1 LIETLPSVEI
11 PGHLSSGLGN
21 SDHPM
26 RRMTRRVAGLEPGEW
41 DPEASGLVVRT
52 FDDLAPEWH
61 TRVSAERAAVVEDA
75 LVRGLDPLLVSP
87 DLCVEVGSGLGN
99 YTPLLT
105 QRLETVL
112 AVELSWEMLARAGR
126 AGHRVHA
133 DAGRLPVRDG
143 AVDVIV
149 AINAFLFPDE
159 VRRVLTPFGVL
170 VWVNSS
176 GEETPIH
183 LTTDEVERSL
193 GLDLEGYQSRA
204 GAGTW
209 AALRRV

>member
-1 LIETLPSVEI
+1 
-11 PGHLSSGLGN
+11 
-21 SDHPM
+21 M
-26 RRMTRRVAGLEPGEW
+26 RRMTRRIAGLEAGEW
-41 DPEASGLVVRT
+41 DPEALGLVVRT
-52 FDDLAPEWH
+52 FDGLAPEWH
-61 TRVSAERAAVVEDA
+61 TRVSAERTAVVEDA
-75 LVRGLDPLLVSP
+75 LIRGLDPLLGSHT
-87 DLCVEVGSGLGN
+87 LGVEVGSGLGN

-112 AVELSWEMLARAGR
+112 AVELSWEMLVRAER

-159 VRRVLTPFGVL
+159 VRRVLAPSGVL

-183 LTTDEVERSL
+183 LTTAEVVQSL

-209 AALRRV
+209 AALRRR